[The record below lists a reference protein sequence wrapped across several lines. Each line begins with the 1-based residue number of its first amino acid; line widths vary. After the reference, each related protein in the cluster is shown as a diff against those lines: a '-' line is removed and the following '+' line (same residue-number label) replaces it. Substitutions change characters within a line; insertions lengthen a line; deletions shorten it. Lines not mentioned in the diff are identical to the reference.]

1 MFACTLPAVLNF
13 VLDGQFCYIS
23 LSKTKKNACQK
34 FHLLNAKYNV
44 CIFQV

>member
-1 MFACTLPAVLNF
+1 MFACTLPAVLIF
-13 VLDGQFCYIS
+13 FGRTILLYIAFEN
-23 LSKTKKNACQK
+23 KTKNACKK